1 MENYKISNEIIE
13 GNLVILAITKLKKK
27 IYNNND
33 NQNIKDQIENSVFKN
48 YSFATKNNLSKFKKL
63 FR

>member
-27 IYNNND
+27 FITIMI
-33 NQNIKDQIENSVFKN
+33 IKI
-48 YSFATKNNLSKFKKL
+48 
-63 FR
+63 

>member
-1 MENYKISNEIIE
+1 MENYKISNENIE